1 MPAIYWICI
10 FLNRRFH
17 ERSFIVVSTDWSE
30 RRDLIGI
37 ATSPLSENAD
47 SDGTD
52 EPMHM
57 SVSRASSD
65 NRGKRSWPMVAH
77 HATAS
82 WHRSSPALV
91 NWKKSSISLPIS
103 SLSCS
108 CCDSGPR
115 TRSRRQRREW
125 FSSSS
130 SIAMILLL
138 ECLQLPE
145 YRIVDKEWGGTERK
159 SQQFLDQI

>member
-10 FLNRRFH
+10 FLNRCFH
-17 ERSFIVVSTDWSE
+17 ERSFIVISTDRSE
-30 RRDLIGI
+30 RRDLTGI

-91 NWKKSSISLPIS
+91 NWKKSSISLSIS

-108 CCDSGPR
+108 GCDSGPR
-115 TRSRRQRREW
+115 TRSRRAETRMVLVFLFDSDDSAVRVFATPWMSYCRQRMR
-125 FSSSS
+125 
-130 SIAMILLL
+130 
-138 ECLQLPE
+138 
-145 YRIVDKEWGGTERK
+145 RN
-159 SQQFLDQI
+159 

>member
-10 FLNRRFH
+10 FLNKRFH
-17 ERSFIVVSTDWSE
+17 ERSFIVVSTDRSE
-30 RRDLIGI
+30 RRDLTGI

-77 HATAS
+77 HATTS

-108 CCDSGPR
+108 ACDSGLR
-115 TRSRRQRREW
+115 IRSRRAETRMVLVFLFDSDDSAARVFATPW
-125 FSSSS
+125 
-130 SIAMILLL
+130 M
-138 ECLQLPE
+138 P
-145 YRIVDKEWGGTERK
+145 IVDKEWGGTERR